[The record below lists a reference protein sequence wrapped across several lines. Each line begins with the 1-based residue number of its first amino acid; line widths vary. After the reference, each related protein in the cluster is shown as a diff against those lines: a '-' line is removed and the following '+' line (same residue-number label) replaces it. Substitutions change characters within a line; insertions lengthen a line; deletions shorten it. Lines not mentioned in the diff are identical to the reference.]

1 MHVYICQANGLD
13 DLLGRLSL
21 SVCSCPDSFHT
32 FCLSLLLKDFLPRC
46 LLFRNLMMFYDW
58 HECVTSVLGTTKYS
72 CIVLTGHLVQCA
84 KNILQVD
91 KRSVTKYN
99 TFSAE
104 LNLLRTYFWHSL
116 CTLYLLTRWVRVTV
130 SDLGLCCCVCV
141 TKRNTF
147 SAELNL
153 LRTYLWHSLC
163 TLYLLIPWVRV
174 TVSDLGL
181 CCCVY
186 VTKRNTFSAEL
197 N

>member
-1 MHVYICQANGLD
+1 MYLAPQNI
-13 DLLGRLSL
+13 
-21 SVCSCPDSFHT
+21 P
-32 FCLSLLLKDFLPRC
+32 
-46 LLFRNLMMFYDW
+46 
-58 HECVTSVLGTTKYS
+58 
-72 CIVLTGHLVQCA
+72 VLTGHLVQCA
-84 KNILQVD
+84 KKNILQVN

-130 SDLGLCCCVCV
+130 SDLGLCCVCV

-153 LRTYLWHSLC
+153 LRTYLWHNLC
-163 TLYLLIPWVRV
+163 TLCLLIPWVRV